1 MKIWL
6 FLFLFL
12 PCRRLRGK
20 IGFYIIKHHEKDGA
34 AGVTRLKRTG
44 MIMLAVL
51 LAVFFAVPASQAETL
66 QECHKVTNTA
76 KTTTQSNKSQIR
88 LWHAETAVP
97 AVTEEINALAE
108 AWAEEIGPTLK
119 SAGNN
124 GKKNSRLD
132 VEIRYSRT
140 GLHWMSFMVQARTT
154 YHQKVTGQRFTTRTY
169 HMETGE
175 RIMLADLF
183 DDDDRIWTTLSE
195 RVRQTLTDYWPDV
208 EPDAR
213 ELDRLCGRDELEQ
226 ADFTLHGMSLVL
238 HYPAEL
244 LYPGHYTMM
253 DVTIFYPEIRESMN
267 EEALTE
273 TNNLAYYKTCALTFD
288 DGPTT
293 KNTPK
298 VLDSLME
305 TGARATFFV
314 IGNRI
319 KDNRFLVQREHDN
332 GHAVA
337 SHNWHHGNVNKSTG
351 AALRGMPKRVNEAMI
366 NSIGI
371 PVRYDRVPG
380 GRYPRMIEVKVGWA
394 YIQWSLDTYDWRGI
408 STAEVLRKVKKKI
421 HDGDIILCHDIKDN
435 TPESTRQIV
444 RYLEEEGYMLLTV
457 DELFAKDGVE
467 LQPNK
472 VYFRCEQGDTSIR
485 KD

>member
-1 MKIWL
+1 MKRKL
-6 FLFLFL
+6 TGFL
-12 PCRRLRGK
+12 
-20 IGFYIIKHHEKDGA
+20 
-34 AGVTRLKRTG
+34 
-44 MIMLAVL
+44 LAIL
-51 LAVFFAVPASQAETL
+51 LAVTFIVPASLAEPL
-66 QECHKVTNTA
+66 QDCHKVTNSATI
-76 KTTTQSNKSQIR
+76 TTQSNKSQVK
-88 LWHAETAVP
+88 LWHAETVNP
-97 AVTEEINALAE
+97 DVTREINSLAE
-108 AWAEEIGPTLK
+108 AWAEELSPTLK
-119 SAGNN
+119 PAGNT

-132 VEIRYSRT
+132 VQIRYSRT

-154 YHQKVTGQRFTTRTY
+154 YHRKLTGQRFTTRTY

-175 RIMLADLF
+175 RLMLSDLF
-183 DDDDRIWTTLSE
+183 DDNAEIWTMLSE

-208 EPDAR
+208 EPDAGKLNQLCER
-213 ELDRLCGRDELEQ
+213 EALEQ

-244 LYPGHYTMM
+244 LYPDHFSLME
-253 DVTIFYPEIRESMN
+253 VTFFYPEIREYMN

-288 DGPTT
+288 DGPSA

-314 IGNRI
+314 IGNLI
-319 KDNRFLVQREHDN
+319 KSNRYLVQREHDN

-337 SHNWHHGNVNKSTG
+337 SHNWHHGNVNKSSG
-351 AALRGMPKRVNEAMI
+351 AVLRRMPKKVNSAMI
-366 NSIGI
+366 QTIGI
-371 PVRYDRVPG
+371 PVRYNRVPG
-380 GRYPRMIEVKVGWA
+380 GLYPRMIEVKAGWA
-394 YIQWSLDTYDWRGI
+394 LIQWSLDTYDWRGI
-408 STAEVLRKVKKKI
+408 STEKVLKKVKNKI

-435 TPESTRQIV
+435 TPESARQII

-472 VYFRCEQGDTSIR
+472 VYFHCDQGDTSIR